1 MENSLN
7 LSTSMENYLETILWI
22 SEKEGSAHIT
32 EIAERL
38 EIAAS
43 SVHETIRKLSN
54 LSLVKQEK
62 YGPVILTEKGEK
74 YAKSIACKHQ
84 IIKQFLVEILEVNE
98 KTADQDACMIEHE
111 ISNQTMTALLK
122 YLRQNSE
129 VDEEKICIKKYLLK
143 EGNEKDMEVKNIESL
158 DNLKVGDSGVI
169 KRIKA
174 KGKLKKKLLEMGIT
188 KGSKVKIVGKAPLGD
203 PLEINIRGYNLSL
216 RKKEAENIY
225 LEEQE

>member
-1 MENSLN
+1 MGNSLN

-43 SVHETIRKLSN
+43 SVHETIKKLSN

-74 YAKSIACKHQ
+74 YAKTIACKHQ
-84 IIKQFLVEILEVNE
+84 IIKQFLIDILNVSE
-98 KTADQDACMIEHE
+98 KIAEQDACMIEHE
-111 ISNQTMTALLK
+111 ISNETMTALLV
-122 YLRQNSE
+122 YLRENSKI
-129 VDEEKICIKKYLLK
+129 DEDEICIKKYLNITGGK
-143 EGNEKDMEVKNIESL
+143 QDMKVKNIESL
-158 DNLKVGDSGVI
+158 NNLEVGDSGII

-174 KGKLKKKLLEMGIT
+174 KGNLNKRLLEMGIT
-188 KGSKVKIVGKAPLGD
+188 KGSEVKIIGKAPLGD
-203 PLEINIRGYNLSL
+203 PIEINIQGYNLSL

-225 LEEQE
+225 LEE

>member
-1 MENSLN
+1 MMTDSLN

-43 SVHETIRKLSN
+43 SVHETIKKLSN

-74 YAKSIACKHQ
+74 YAKTIACKHQ
-84 IIKQFLVEILEVNE
+84 IIKQFLIDILDVDENIAE
-98 KTADQDACMIEHE
+98 QDACMIEHE
-111 ISNQTMTALLK
+111 ISNETMTALLE
-122 YLRQNSE
+122 YLRENSNINE
-129 VDEEKICIKKYLLK
+129 DQICIKKYLHITGGK
-143 EGNEKDMEVKNIESL
+143 KDMEVKNIEAL
-158 DNLKVGDSGVI
+158 NNLKVGDSGTI

-174 KGKLKKKLLEMGIT
+174 KGNLKKKLLEMGIT
-188 KGSKVKIVGKAPLGD
+188 KGSEVKIVGKAPLGD
-203 PLEINIRGYNLSL
+203 PIEINIQGYNLSL

-225 LEEQE
+225 LEE